1 MIVLRGKNIIP
12 RDRKIAEWSYIDFF
26 ILSFFNIMWSRRD
39 ALGQKI
45 FKMIKKTSGSD
56 VIDSLNFLIQKS
68 NLRQVLILDEFQFK
82 YLMKNIVR

>member
-26 ILSFFNIMWSRRD
+26 IPSFFNIMWSRRD